1 MNTHEN
7 ARTVQSYTSQLEIAL
22 KNIDCFRLAAIAKKI
37 VDLVSE
43 GRQIFLIG
51 NGGSSSIVEHFYTD
65 LMKTVSQNLD
75 GNEIQ
80 WVPKLNVLTGPSSLM
95 FALSNDLNFESIFS
109 WQIEKYLNEGDCLI
123 AVSSSG
129 NSANILAAARLARK
143 KGGTI
148 IGFCG
153 FEDPEL
159 KKFSNLFIHINSNNY
174 GIVEDLHSVSLHA
187 IIQEII
193 SLINKQT
200 SN

>member
-1 MNTHEN
+1 MNLHEN
-7 ARTVQSYTSQLEIAL
+7 ASTTQSYTSQLENAI
-22 KNIDCFRLAAIAKKI
+22 KNIDCLRLTTIAEKI
-37 VDLVSE
+37 VNLVSE

-51 NGGSSSIVEHFYTD
+51 NGGSSSIVEHFYCD

-75 GNEIQ
+75 RKEIQ
-80 WVPKLNVLTGPSSLM
+80 WVPKLNILTGPSSLM

-143 KGGTI
+143 KGGVV

-159 KKFSNLFIHINSNNY
+159 KHFSNLFIHIGSNNY

-187 IIQEII
+187 IVQEII
-193 SLINKQT
+193 SLLNK
-200 SN
+200 